1 MDGDTRQTIRDV
13 ALELFST
20 KGFEQTSLR
29 EIAERVG
36 LTKASL
42 YHHYASKQDLLL
54 SIVEPLIT
62 GWRQIAE
69 EIEKLPHSRE
79 NVRFV
84 LDRCLDVMLGN
95 QAIARIFLQDPAGLV
110 AAAGTVWQDLVELS
124 QRLNRWLAGPDASTA
139 QRLRAMAAF
148 EVIGAALGAGV
159 YLGEVPG
166 DEMRAVLLDAAMAVL
181 DRGGAD

>member
-1 MDGDTRQTIRDV
+1 VDGDTRQTIRDV
-13 ALELFST
+13 ALDLFST

-62 GWRQIAE
+62 GWRGIAE
-69 EIEKLPHSRE
+69 NAEKLAHSRD
-79 NVRFV
+79 NVGLV
-84 LDRCLDVMLGN
+84 LGQCLDVMLGN
-95 QAIARIFLQDPAGLV
+95 QAIARIFLRDPAGLV
-110 AAAGTVWQDLVELS
+110 AAAGSVWQDLVDLS

-139 QRLRAMAAF
+139 RRLRAVAAF
-148 EVIGAALGAGV
+148 EVISAALGASIYV
-159 YLGEVPG
+159 GEVPHH
-166 DEMRAVLLDAAMAVL
+166 EMRTVLLDAAMAVL
-181 DRGGAD
+181 DRS